1 MPHKIRN
8 FKINIKK
15 NNKKSKENI
24 SKRMSIPQIQ
34 FNSSSSISDN
44 KVLKKSMKNSLF
56 KKESKFANIKNKE
69 ENIFLDE
76 FLTNFSKDDIDN
88 LLSEEELNQLDYKY
102 AIEIDKRDY
111 ITYYFSL
118 IKQKQLLIFT
128 FLVNKDY
135 NIYLMKVNLFL
146 CSFAL
151 YLMIITFFFN
161 DDNMHK
167 IYKDNGRYN
176 FIYQIPQIL
185 YSSIISS
192 IITIILK
199 NLSLSQKS
207 IIKIKQINNIR
218 IMVKKFI
225 SLFKCYKYKL
235 ILFNIFGFILL
246 FFNWYYITLFCSVYT
261 NSQSHL
267 LTDTFTSF
275 GISLLYPFGFSL
287 IPGFLRIPALKSYT
301 KQEKCLYRIS
311 QLIAII

>member
-1 MPHKIRN
+1 MN
-8 FKINIKK
+8 
-15 NNKKSKENI
+15 
-24 SKRMSIPQIQ
+24 
-34 FNSSSSISDN
+34 
-44 KVLKKSMKNSLF
+44 
-56 KKESKFANIKNKE
+56 
-69 ENIFLDE
+69 
-76 FLTNFSKDDIDN
+76 
-88 LLSEEELNQLDYKY
+88 
-102 AIEIDKRDY
+102 
-111 ITYYFSL
+111 
-118 IKQKQLLIFT
+118 
-128 FLVNKDY
+128 
-135 NIYLMKVNLFL
+135 
-146 CSFAL
+146 
-151 YLMIITFFFN
+151 
-161 DDNMHK
+161 K
-167 IYKDNGRYN
+167 IYIVNGRYN

-225 SLFKCYKYKL
+225 SLFKWYKYKL